1 VVLPSFSLPFSPN
14 FPFLFFANFVYG
26 VSSTLPPAVA
36 APKRKRPRLVKYDE
50 DSRPAS
56 PAKPELA
63 ESSSRPEAASA
74 ARSEGKTS
82 TSAAAES
89 GSSAA
94 PAAAQLETSRDP
106 EKIEDRGRS
115 RDPELRPSESDR
127 RDHRPE
133 SRTEPPAAP
142 SGKPDGEAT
151 PVGSEARNGEAT
163 ATTKMWASW
172 IFILLVLR

>member
-1 VVLPSFSLPFSPN
+1 M
-14 FPFLFFANFVYG
+14 
-26 VSSTLPPAVA
+26 
-36 APKRKRPRLVKYDE
+36 KYDE

-56 PAKPELA
+56 PAKPESA
-63 ESSSRPEAASA
+63 EPSSRLEAPPA

-89 GSSAA
+89 GTSAA
-94 PAAAQLETSRDP
+94 PAAAQLEISREP
-106 EKIEDRGRS
+106 EKVEDHGRS

-133 SRTEPPAAP
+133 NRTEPPAAP

-172 IFILLVLR
+172 NFILLVLR